1 MEMQMQINND
11 KVVDELIDN
20 WNYEDEFDL
29 IEIMTLEEAENTELE
44 EEITNNYEADYT
56 IWNNEED

>member
-1 MEMQMQINND
+1 MEMQMQIDND
-11 KVVDELIDN
+11 KIVDELIDN

-29 IEIMTLEEAENTELE
+29 VEIMTLEEAENTELE
-44 EEITNNYEADYT
+44 EEITNDYEVNYT

>member
-1 MEMQMQINND
+1 MQIDND

>member
-29 IEIMTLEEAENTELE
+29 VEIMTLEEAENTELE
-44 EEITNNYEADYT
+44 EEITNDYEVNYT

>member
-44 EEITNNYEADYT
+44 EEITNDYEADYT

>member
-1 MEMQMQINND
+1 MQINND

>member
-29 IEIMTLEEAENTELE
+29 VEIMTLEEAENTELE
-44 EEITNNYEADYT
+44 EEITNDYEVDYT

>member
-1 MEMQMQINND
+1 MQINND

-44 EEITNNYEADYT
+44 EEITNDYEADYT

>member
-1 MEMQMQINND
+1 MQIDND
-11 KVVDELIDN
+11 KIVDELIDN

-29 IEIMTLEEAENTELE
+29 VEIMTLEEAENTKLE
-44 EEITNNYEADYT
+44 EEITNDYEVDYT

>member
-1 MEMQMQINND
+1 MQINND

-29 IEIMTLEEAENTELE
+29 VEIMTLEEAENTELE
-44 EEITNNYEADYT
+44 EEITNDYEVDYT

>member
-29 IEIMTLEEAENTELE
+29 VEIMTLEEAENTELE
-44 EEITNNYEADYT
+44 KEITNDYEVDYT

>member
-29 IEIMTLEEAENTELE
+29 VEIMTLEEAET
-44 EEITNNYEADYT
+44 T
-56 IWNNEED
+56 